1 MKLSFILRKR
11 MIKGHDFLGLGC
23 KNWNVKDTLAA
34 LPNGVA
40 VGCFDN
46 TWPDNFGDPY
56 EKIRA
61 MCKSGKI
68 AAVRVQMYWSYA
80 HKIVPLDVLKKATPR
95 WEKLAKE
102 FPGIMFFLSP
112 SCEYRYRDDG
122 RSTVTT
128 ADLVQRVDVI
138 RTLAPSCVPVLSP
151 WLAPVIPGV
160 KVEHH
165 GAKAKAKEGE
175 LVSYDGGG
183 VKAGGFDEE
192 IGADVWMMNNH
203 KALIAFCWSPI
214 YNCAESHNSLKPAQR
229 TATPSSDYIRAMQR
243 LMEPKGSAPKK
254 GFTGATRQLK
264 APELWKNFA
273 EDMQG
278 ANSRDNKPLL
288 VVKASEPVAFVLDNK
303 GKEIAKLSL
312 YDKPGSFEGG
322 LSRYYSG
329 FGVGSKLYG
338 FEMAQRALASAG
350 SEWVYVKVGR
360 TVLGPF
366 HPAFRTPYYR

>member
-1 MKLSFILRKR
+1 MIL
-11 MIKGHDFLGLGC
+11 GHDFLGLGS
-23 KNWNVKDTLAA
+23 KHWNVKETIAA
-34 LPNGVA
+34 LPDGVA

-56 EKIRA
+56 DKIRA

-68 AAVRVQMYWSYA
+68 AAVRVQMFWSYE

-122 RSTVTT
+122 RTTVTT

-165 GAKAKAKEGE
+165 GAKAKAKDGE

-183 VKAGGFDEE
+183 SKAGGFDEE
-192 IGADVWMMNNH
+192 IAADEWMKQNR
-203 KALIAFCWSPI
+203 KALIVFCWSPI
-214 YNCAESHNSLKPAQR
+214 YNCSESHNKLKPSQR
-229 TATPSSDYIRAMQR
+229 TATPDGAYIKAMQR
-243 LMEPKGSAPKK
+243 LMAPKGEAPKK
-254 GFTGATRQLK
+254 GFSIASRKLVK
-264 APELWKNFA
+264 PELWKNFA

-278 ANSRDNKPLL
+278 PNSRDNKPLL
-288 VVKASEPVAFVLDNK
+288 VVKASEPVVFVLDNK
-303 GKEIAKLSL
+303 GKEIAKLAL
-312 YDKPGSFEGG
+312 YDKPGTFEGG
-322 LSRYYSG
+322 LTRYYSG
-329 FGVGSKLYG
+329 FGVGSKLFGY
-338 FEMAQRALASAG
+338 EIAEKALASAG
-350 SEWVYVKVGR
+350 TEFVYLKVGKQ
-360 TVLGPF
+360 VFGPL